1 MATGPHR
8 SAREIFEGM
17 TEMQRRMAAEAV
29 ATLHR
34 FSPEPTFKYG
44 KPVYRDSNTI
54 EAIAHAK
61 AKRGK

>member
-1 MATGPHR
+1 
-8 SAREIFEGM
+8 M

-29 ATLHR
+29 ATMHR

-44 KPVYRDSNTI
+44 KPVYKNSNTV